1 LLFATRIT
9 LNPMSV
15 GLGCLVV
22 AISTELSVLLAERYH
37 QERVAGRDPAEALR
51 TTYKR
56 TGAAVAAS
64 AVTAIAGFAVLA
76 VSQVRMLQEFGL
88 TTLVDLGVSLVG
100 VVLVLPS
107 VLELTERVG
116 FGRGNQS
123 LPRHAR
129 GTNEPGSHGPRSDEA
144 GSGGGWFRPAG

>member
-1 LLFATRIT
+1 VILASGWSGLLLFVTHIT

-15 GLGCLVV
+15 GLACLVV

-37 QERVAGRDPAEALR
+37 QERMAGRDPGQALR
-51 TTYKR
+51 TTYRR
-56 TGAAVAAS
+56 TGAAVTAS

-88 TTLVDLGVSLVG
+88 ATVVDLAVSLVG

-107 VLELTERVG
+107 VLLLTERVG
-116 FGRGNQS
+116 IGRGSQS
-123 LPRHAR
+123 LPRHVQR
-129 GTNEPGSHGPRSDEA
+129 
-144 GSGGGWFRPAG
+144 